1 MGSLKKEMGSL
12 FPGKVQKLLNA
23 GCTKS
28 GSYCTEDSDGNTKK
42 QGHKTTFLVGKH
54 QLVNA
59 VPTSEAR
66 VKWKQK
72 RILG

>member
-12 FPGKVQKLLNA
+12 FPGKVQKLLNV

-42 QGHKTTFLVGKH
+42 QGHKTMFLVG
-54 QLVNA
+54 
-59 VPTSEAR
+59 
-66 VKWKQK
+66 
-72 RILG
+72 